1 MALVSY
7 KCPNCGGALTFHP
20 ESGTFQCDYCLS
32 EFTKEEIEEAAL
44 KSEGSAGMPEED
56 AGTEPGGSRM
66 VSYICPSCGAQVV
79 TGETT
84 AAAFCY
90 YCHNP
95 VVLSDQLSGEFQ
107 PDFVIPFAFDQK
119 KAEEIFLGW
128 IKKKRFVPK
137 DFFSRDQI
145 EKLSGVYF
153 PYLVYSCRVEGKLQA
168 EGERQR
174 TWRAGNIRYTE
185 HKKYRLE
192 RGGELDVKKYDPE
205 RLKEK

>member
-20 ESGTFQCDYCLS
+20 ESKTFQCDYCLS
-32 EFTKEEIEEAAL
+32 EVTKEEIEEAAL

-95 VVLSDQLSGEFQ
+95 VVLSDQLSGNS
-107 PDFVIPFAFDQK
+107 
-119 KAEEIFLGW
+119 
-128 IKKKRFVPK
+128 
-137 DFFSRDQI
+137 SRI
-145 EKLSGVYF
+145 L
-153 PYLVYSCRVEGKLQA
+153 
-168 EGERQR
+168 
-174 TWRAGNIRYTE
+174 
-185 HKKYRLE
+185 
-192 RGGELDVKKYDPE
+192 
-205 RLKEK
+205 